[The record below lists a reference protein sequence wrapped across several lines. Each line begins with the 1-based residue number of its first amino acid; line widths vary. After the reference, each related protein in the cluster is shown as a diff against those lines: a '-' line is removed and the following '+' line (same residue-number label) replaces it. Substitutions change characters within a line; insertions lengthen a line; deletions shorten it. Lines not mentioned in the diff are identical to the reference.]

1 MTSNSKMKI
10 LIIEDDIDDCNS
22 FRIAVNKRNDI
33 EIVATT
39 DSDIEA
45 IQYVKVKRP
54 EGIVLD
60 IELNNSLSG
69 NADAFEFLNK
79 LKSLNLDYT
88 PIIIVT
94 THINSKTTYDML
106 HRKGVELIL
115 YKDQPKYSSNLVLN
129 HFINLRKPNNKINY
143 ENEKIEEVETKEEK
157 IAKLIDSELE
167 LIGMTNK
174 LKGRNY
180 AFDAIFYLIKNEK
193 EETNVIQYLVNKY
206 KKSNTTITNGIQNA
220 IIHAWRVTPI
230 EDLEKYYTARV
241 NYETGIPTTM
251 EFIYYYVKKIK
262 NML

>member
-1 MTSNSKMKI
+1 MEHKMKI
-10 LIIEDDIDDCNS
+10 LIIEDDINDCNS
-22 FRIAVNKRNDI
+22 FKLAVNKRDDI
-33 EIVATT
+33 EIVAIT

-60 IELNNSLSG
+60 LELNNSSSG
-69 NADAFEFLNK
+69 NTDSFEFIDK

-115 YKDQPKYSSNLVLN
+115 YKDQPKYSSDLVLN
-129 HFINLRKPNNKINY
+129 NFISLRKPIKTNNEI
-143 ENEKIEEVETKEEK
+143 TKMQELEADEDK

-167 LIGMTNK
+167 LIGVTNK
-174 LKGRNY
+174 LKGRDY
-180 AFDAIFYLIKNEK
+180 AFDAILYLIQNEDK
-193 EETNVIQYLVNKY
+193 DPNVNQYLVNKY
-206 KKSNTTITNGIQNA
+206 KKSSTTITNGIQNA

-241 NYETGIPTTM
+241 SYQTGVPTTM
-251 EFIYYYVKKIK
+251 EFIYYYVRKIK
-262 NML
+262 KML